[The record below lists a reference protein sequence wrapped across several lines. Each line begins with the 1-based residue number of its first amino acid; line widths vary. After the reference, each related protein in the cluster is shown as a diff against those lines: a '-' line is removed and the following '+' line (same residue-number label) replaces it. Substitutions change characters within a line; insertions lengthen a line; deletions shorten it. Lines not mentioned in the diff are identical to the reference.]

1 MTKIAALQ
9 MISGPDVAA
18 NLVEAERLIA
28 TAAAQGARLVALP
41 EYFPLIGATDS
52 ARLAAREEDQE
63 NAPFSTTPISSM

>member
-28 TAAAQGARLVALP
+28 TAAAQGARLVALS
-41 EYFPLIGATDS
+41 EY
-52 ARLAAREEDQE
+52 
-63 NAPFSTTPISSM
+63 